1 MLVALLLFF
10 PLAIC
15 SRYQFRPFCKLD
27 ALFIYHFSPSV
38 SIGIIFR
45 SFHLT
50 LFPICIRW
58 TNFLV
63 FSFNTFNHAST
74 YKLSMIGS
82 TPCTKKVEWLSGLKV
97 RKDKS
102 SNFHHRPTSNDYL
115 DNFHHRRTSN
125 DYLDN
130 FHHPTFVQW
139 LSGSKSRPM
148 TVRLQSWSRAPVSDE
163 IAISWIFIQ
172 QSYSGGGL
180 YWCQIYWTR
189 QSSFCFRSNSHTVQ
203 RIILMP
209 DIFNLRMTYFDGY
222 LWQTYPSNSHTVRRI
237 ILMPDI
243 LN

>member
-1 MLVALLLFF
+1 MH
-10 PLAIC
+10 
-15 SRYQFRPFCKLD
+15 SRYQFGPFCKLD
-27 ALFIYHFSPSV
+27 ALFIYHFSP
-38 SIGIIFR
+38 ICIFR
-45 SFHLT
+45 SIHLT

-115 DNFHHRRTSN
+115 DNFHH
-125 DYLDN
+125 
-130 FHHPTFVQW
+130 PTYVQW

-172 QSYSGGGL
+172 QSYTGEDYIDGR
-180 YWCQIYWTR
+180 YIEFEDEFWT
-189 QSSFCFRSNSHTVQ
+189 
-203 RIILMP
+203 
-209 DIFNLRMTYFDGY
+209 
-222 LWQTYPSNSHTVRRI
+222 
-237 ILMPDI
+237 
-243 LN
+243 